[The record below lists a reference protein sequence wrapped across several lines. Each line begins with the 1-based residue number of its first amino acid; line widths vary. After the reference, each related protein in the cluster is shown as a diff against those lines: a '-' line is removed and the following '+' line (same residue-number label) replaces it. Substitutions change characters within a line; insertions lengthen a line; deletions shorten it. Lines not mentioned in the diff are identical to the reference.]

1 MAQRIKSRRRK
12 AVKKQAV
19 IPDALAPHTYY
30 LNVKNDFFKDARVR
44 RALSM
49 AIDREHI
56 VSIVTYAKAATGL
69 IPYGVSDANGKKDF
83 REVADSESKLIST
96 TADMD
101 GAKALLR
108 EAGVSGGSFDLTVK
122 DNEQDKAV
130 AEYVAG

>member
-1 MAQRIKSRRRK
+1 MRTA
-12 AVKKQAV
+12 
-19 IPDALAPHTYY
+19 
-30 LNVKNDFFKDARVR
+30 
-44 RALSM
+44 
-49 AIDREHI
+49 
-56 VSIVTYAKAATGL
+56 
-69 IPYGVSDANGKKDF
+69 KKDF

-130 AEYVAG
+130 AEAVARAMEGSRIQRKGQGSQGIAHRRKQRCHKQSL